1 MSITEKIAIN
11 AVTFGK
17 LKGIQIYDIEQAA
30 GVSRGYLSRLKKE
43 KNRMNVETA
52 YAIAKFLDVSIEDL
66 FTGKSIKEYRIAE
79 LEAEIERIRSEG
91 E

>member
-1 MSITEKIAIN
+1 MSISDKIAIN
-11 AVTFGK
+11 ATTFCK
-17 LKGIQIYDIEQAA
+17 LKGLPIYDLEKAVD
-30 GVSRGYLSRLKKE
+30 VSRGYISRIR
-43 KNRMNVETA
+43 KNQYKMTVETA

-79 LEAEIERIRSEG
+79 LKAEIERIRSE